1 MSKRS
6 LRQIKTLTLVAVA
19 AVAVA
24 FLASGEHL
32 EIIAKL

>member
-6 LRQIKTLTLVAVA
+6 MRRVTTFMLVAVA